1 LSPDEHNAAI
11 LCLRAN
17 LACGQGGARIEK
29 EEETEV
35 TTLLNNILQNG
46 KEICDHMQEIK
57 NAEGAR
63 FQLIQS
69 YP

>member
-29 EEETEV
+29 EEEEETEV
-35 TTLLNNILQNG
+35 TKLLNNILQNG

-63 FQLIQS
+63 FQLI
-69 YP
+69 